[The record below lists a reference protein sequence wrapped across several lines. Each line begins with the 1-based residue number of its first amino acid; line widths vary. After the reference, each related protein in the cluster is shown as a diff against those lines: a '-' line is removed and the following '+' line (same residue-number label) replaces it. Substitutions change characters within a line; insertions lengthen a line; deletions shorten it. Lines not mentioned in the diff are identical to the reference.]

1 MYKSVLEM
9 FGDVEAETNKQK
21 QIELLQSY
29 ATNAQFVLFLRY
41 AFFNV
46 RKSTFTQIPLYKP
59 NMVEPTFS
67 YIKIENAIARLR
79 FFFDG
84 SDYIISHQKRED
96 RLASILEELSWTESA
111 QYEMLILN
119 TFKSITVSKEL
130 ILEAV
135 PTMVEMT

>member
-59 NMVEPTFS
+59 NMIEPTFS
-67 YIKIENAIARLR
+67 L
-79 FFFDG
+79 DLD
-84 SDYIISHQKRED
+84 SSLMDLIISP
-96 RLASILEELSWTESA
+96 
-111 QYEMLILN
+111 LIKNERIDLDQ
-119 TFKSITVSKEL
+119 F
-130 ILEAV
+130 
-135 PTMVEMT
+135 